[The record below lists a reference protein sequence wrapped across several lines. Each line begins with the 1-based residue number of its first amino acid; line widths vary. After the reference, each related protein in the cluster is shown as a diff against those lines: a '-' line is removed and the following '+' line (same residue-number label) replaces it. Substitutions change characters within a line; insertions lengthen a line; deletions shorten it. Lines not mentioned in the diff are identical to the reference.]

1 MLCDSARHL
10 LPCAR
15 FQIRN
20 LPYFFSPDL
29 ARYSARASGLEWRR
43 CMSATQGNPYPDYAI
58 DYSHPANCKPESHG
72 ELLAYHTHQPQLH
85 HEKPPELPFPQHTT
99 FARHSQHAT
108 TGVVPGPAPHA
119 LVHGLPQTVLLAPH
133 HHHPHPHPHPQMLPR
148 HLAAQYPSATL
159 EMPSAQQ
166 QQQQPQRGMKRSHG
180 ETEPD
185 DTRGREVRPHF
196 PGFPVEGPTEASQ
209 TPEMLFTTQ
218 SEQASSHGFDPQ
230 TPMEMPQQQQHHHHR
245 LPPQKVVDSGG
256 RSDSEDIKS
265 RIMNQPGMPP
275 AFPER
280 PPKTKF
286 KPDEDEV
293 LAYLKENRNL
303 TWKQI
308 LWWYPGRTSGTLQV
322 RYCTK
327 LKAKDVV
334 WSDEMVCWTYL
345 LSNKSDINYGKGA
358 TASTCNTGL

>member
-1 MLCDSARHL
+1 
-10 LPCAR
+10 
-15 FQIRN
+15 
-20 LPYFFSPDL
+20 
-29 ARYSARASGLEWRR
+29 
-43 CMSATQGNPYPDYAI
+43 
-58 DYSHPANCKPESHG
+58 
-72 ELLAYHTHQPQLH
+72 
-85 HEKPPELPFPQHTT
+85 
-99 FARHSQHAT
+99 
-108 TGVVPGPAPHA
+108 
-119 LVHGLPQTVLLAPH
+119 
-133 HHHPHPHPHPQMLPR
+133 
-148 HLAAQYPSATL
+148 
-159 EMPSAQQ
+159 
-166 QQQQPQRGMKRSHG
+166 
-180 ETEPD
+180 
-185 DTRGREVRPHF
+185 
-196 PGFPVEGPTEASQ
+196 
-209 TPEMLFTTQ
+209 MLFTTQ

-230 TPMEMPQQQQHHHHR
+230 TPMEMPHQQQQQQQQHHHHR
-245 LPPQKVVDSGG
+245 LPPQQVVDSGG
-256 RSDSEDIKS
+256 QSDSEDIKS

-345 LSNKSDINYGKGA
+345 FFSTKSKAYMILTIRKGA